1 VTILN
6 NINLK
11 EVIMKTYTYYRA
23 TEKSEA
29 TAIVD
34 TDQLLSERG
43 VSYWTD
49 GIEPARGYKLDG
61 RVIVRIVLDRPL
73 PEGYKGVALG
83 EEVKDNH
90 VEWVVPKTVMN
101 EQLCN
106 LIEQAE
112 IVEV

>member
-1 VTILN
+1 
-6 NINLK
+6 
-11 EVIMKTYTYYRA
+11 MFTYYRA
-23 TEKSEA
+23 TERNEA
-29 TAIVD
+29 NAICN

-61 RVIVRIVLDRPL
+61 RVIVKIVLDRPL

-90 VEWVVPKTVMN
+90 IEWVVPKAEMN
-101 EQLCN
+101 LCLCN
-106 LIEQAE
+106 LIEEAI
-112 IVEV
+112 IVE